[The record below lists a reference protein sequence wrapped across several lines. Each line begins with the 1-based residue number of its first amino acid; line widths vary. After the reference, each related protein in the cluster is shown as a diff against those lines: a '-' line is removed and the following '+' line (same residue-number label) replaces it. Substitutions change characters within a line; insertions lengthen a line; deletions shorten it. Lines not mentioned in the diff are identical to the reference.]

1 MKVINVGLSI
11 LISMGLAISPI
22 QANEIDVADETNEEG
37 VVNTDNTA
45 VSESE
50 DNEEFS
56 FITVETDA
64 KNSTFTL
71 DENETKNIQYN
82 GSFSLP

>member
-37 VVNTDNTA
+37 VL
-45 VSESE
+45 
-50 DNEEFS
+50 
-56 FITVETDA
+56 
-64 KNSTFTL
+64 ST
-71 DENETKNIQYN
+71 DENETEWYVIVGLAIIMLVQMVVWSQIA
-82 GSFSLP
+82 GLVITM